1 MKTPT
6 CPRLARQLATFKAM
20 YAHMTSRDLKRI
32 RATHYCPECDG
43 AWTVP
48 PHLSRDPEDE

>member
-6 CPRLARQLATFKAM
+6 CTRLARQLATWTAM
-20 YAHMTSRDLKRI
+20 YRHLTSRDLKRI

-48 PHLSRDPEDE
+48 PHLSREPEDE